1 MAALLKAVLSASEKA
16 AEIARL
22 CRDAEPL
29 FRLLVAEKTGADRNQ
44 RFSHDF
50 KTLADVLI
58 QEVIRHD
65 LGAKVRAG
73 WVGGWGGVGGSP
85 TLGVFALRAVPKFG
99 DVGAPL
105 SAAAPAVP

>member
-73 WVGGWGGVGGSP
+73 WVGGWGWSG
-85 TLGVFALRAVPKFG
+85 
-99 DVGAPL
+99 GAPL
-105 SAAAPAVP
+105 WGSSR

>member
-73 WVGGWGGVGGSP
+73 WVGGWGGSP

>member
-1 MAALLKAVLSASEKA
+1 MAALLEAVLSSSEKA

-29 FRLLVAEKTGADRNQ
+29 FRLLVAEKTGSDRNQ

-65 LGAKVRAG
+65 LGAKFPELRG
-73 WVGGWGGVGGSP
+73 HIGGEESNEFTNVNGEWGSWG
-85 TLGVFALRAVPKFG
+85 
-99 DVGAPL
+99 
-105 SAAAPAVP
+105 